1 VTDTAAAVLASWTIR
16 PAVVLPAVAVALL
29 YLRGVRRMPASFPRW
44 RVAAF
49 LGGIATLVVAVASP
63 LDAFG
68 GLLLSAHM
76 LQHVILMMVA
86 PALVLLGAP
95 GVPLL
100 RGLPTAVAKDG
111 LGPFLAWRRLRQ
123 VGDLVVHPVFAW
135 LAFVVCT
142 WVWHVPAAYEFAL
155 RAPGWHATEH
165 AMFLATALLFWF
177 PVVQPWPSRA
187 RWPRWTMVPYLVLA
201 DAQNTVLAALFTFSD
216 RVIYPIYA
224 SVPRLGG
231 MTPLDDQAAAGVI
244 MWVPGSIAYLVPA
257 ALVVFR
263 LLSPSPAPSPPAR
276 VLRPAR
282 PFDLLD
288 VSVIG
293 WLLRRPLS
301 RRVAQAVLLVV
312 ALAIVADGLL
322 GPQMSPMNLAGVLPW
337 TYWRGLTV
345 VALLAAGNLFC
356 FACPFT
362 LPRALARRIATP
374 PFRWPERLRS
384 KWLAIALLV
393 VFLCAYEAFDLWD
406 SPWWTAWLVVGYFA
420 AALVVD
426 TCFAGASF
434 CKYVCPIGQFQ
445 FVQSLVSPLEVRVRR
460 PAACADCRTQDCL
473 RGNAHARGC
482 ELDLFLPRKVGNLD
496 CTFCLDCVH
505 ACPHDN
511 VGILV
516 GGPARDLVSDPPR
529 AGIGRLSRR
538 GDVAYLALVLVLGA
552 FAGAAAMVGPV
563 QTWADAAAAR
573 LGLGSGKAVT
583 SAVLLAVLVLVPMLG
598 GVGRERARRFALTL
612 VPLGFAMWTA
622 HLVFHLVSGW
632 DSLAMVAGRWLPD
645 VAAIRAGRTGPD
657 ILGLEILLLDAG
669 LLVTLYSMWRTV
681 RTSNAAAM
689 IPWAAVAVGLYGT
702 GIWIFLQPMQMR
714 GMMMH

>member
-49 LGGIATLVVAVASP
+49 LGGVAMFVVAVASP

-76 LQHVILMMVA
+76 LQHMILMMVA
-86 PALVLLGAP
+86 PPLVLLGAP

-123 VGDLVVHPVFAW
+123 VGELVVHPVFAW
-135 LAFVVCT
+135 LAFVLCT
-142 WVWHVPAAYEFAL
+142 WTWHVPAAYELAL

-165 AMFLATALLFWF
+165 AMFFATALLFWF

-187 RWPRWTMVPYLVLA
+187 RWPRWTMLPYLVLA

-216 RVIYPIYA
+216 RIIYPIYA

-231 MTPLDDQAAAGVI
+231 MTALDDQAAAGAI

-257 ALVVFR
+257 ALIVLR

-276 VLRPAR
+276 APRPAR
-282 PFDLLD
+282 PFDLLE
-288 VSVIG
+288 VPVVGS
-293 WLLRRPLS
+293 LLRRPLS
-301 RRVAQAVLLVV
+301 RRVAQAMLLVV
-312 ALAIVADGLL
+312 AAAIVADGLL

-345 VALLAAGNLFC
+345 VALLAAGNVFC

-362 LPRALARRIATP
+362 LPRALARRIAAP

-384 KWLAIALLV
+384 KWIAIVLLV

-426 TCFAGASF
+426 ACFAGASF

-460 PAACADCRTQDCL
+460 PAACADCRTQDCI

-496 CTFCLDCVH
+496 CTFCST
-505 ACPHDN
+505 AST
-511 VGILV
+511 
-516 GGPARDLVSDPPR
+516 PARTTTSASWSAGPPGISCPIRRARASAGSRTGETLRSWRSCSSSVRSRAPRRWSGRCRPGPTPPPR
-529 AGIGRLSRR
+529 A
-538 GDVAYLALVLVLGA
+538 
-552 FAGAAAMVGPV
+552 
-563 QTWADAAAAR
+563 
-573 LGLGSGKAVT
+573 
-583 SAVLLAVLVLVPMLG
+583 
-598 GVGRERARRFALTL
+598 
-612 VPLGFAMWTA
+612 
-622 HLVFHLVSGW
+622 SGW
-632 DSLAMVAGRWLPD
+632 DRGRPSRAPRCSPSSCSCRCS
-645 VAAIRAGRTGPD
+645 AASGASGP
-657 ILGLEILLLDAG
+657 GA
-669 LLVTLYSMWRTV
+669 SR
-681 RTSNAAAM
+681 
-689 IPWAAVAVGLYGT
+689 
-702 GIWIFLQPMQMR
+702 
-714 GMMMH
+714 